1 MEVVEYDRTE
11 EGRTLARRS
20 PDRQRVKI
28 GVVARRV
35 QQQIPEMVLHQPEQ
49 AATDAMGATPT
60 SWHIKPEEAVTY
72 PIRSIQQQDRMP
84 NGQVERMFRTIKD
97 ATVKAV
103 PGSRDGEA
111 DKTDME
117 TVPLLRWGK
126 GQDVA

>member
-1 MEVVEYDRTE
+1 M
-11 EGRTLARRS
+11 
-20 PDRQRVKI
+20 
-28 GVVARRV
+28 
-35 QQQIPEMVLHQPEQ
+35 
-49 AATDAMGATPT
+49 AANIAAAASYTT
-60 SWHIKPEEAVTY
+60 SGDTIEEAVTY

-103 PGSRDGEA
+103 PGSRDGET